1 MPNRPVI
8 KLIENRDFLT
18 TTPDKSVRAVAHL
31 MKRDNTGAVLIVD
44 QVDGTLRGICTERDL
59 SFKLLV
65 DGLDANTTPVAEIMT
80 ANPMAVGP
88 EKLFGHVLHMMYEGG
103 YRHMPVVDH
112 AGRPMGVVSA
122 RDALG
127 LEILHFRNELVQRE
141 CLAEVL

>member
-103 YRHMPVVDH
+103 YRHMPVVDP
-112 AGRPMGVVSA
+112 AGRPMGIVSA

>member
-65 DGLDANTTPVAEIMT
+65 DGLDANTTPVSEIMT

-103 YRHMPVVDH
+103 YRHMPVVDP
-112 AGRPMGVVSA
+112 AGRPMGIVSA

>member
-65 DGLDANTTPVAEIMT
+65 DGLDANTTPVSEIMT

-103 YRHMPVVDH
+103 YRHMPVVDP
-112 AGRPMGVVSA
+112 AGHPMGIVSA